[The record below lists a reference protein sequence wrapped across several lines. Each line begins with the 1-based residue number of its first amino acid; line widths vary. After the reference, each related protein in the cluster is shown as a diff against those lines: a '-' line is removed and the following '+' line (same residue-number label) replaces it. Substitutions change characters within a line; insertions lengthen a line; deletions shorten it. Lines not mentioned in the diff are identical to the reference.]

1 MKCFILNISHHLFPI
16 LFIIYYKTQQIDG
29 LFYIH
34 IEPPISVYLECKV
47 DMEFNWPGLKI
58 MANGYTMVLL

>member
-1 MKCFILNISHHLFPI
+1 MKRFILNISHHLFPI

-47 DMEFNWPGLKI
+47 DMEFN
-58 MANGYTMVLL
+58 